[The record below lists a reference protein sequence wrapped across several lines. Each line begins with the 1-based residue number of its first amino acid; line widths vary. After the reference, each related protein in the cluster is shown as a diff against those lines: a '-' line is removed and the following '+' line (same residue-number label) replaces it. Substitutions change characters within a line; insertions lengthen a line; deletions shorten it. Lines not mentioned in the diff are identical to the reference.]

1 MLDLSLGLLINTA
14 VTFIIL
20 LVLLNAVLY
29 KPLLEFMAKR
39 EESIKRDLDNAS
51 KNTQEVASFHKEAES
66 IISKAKAEAVEMKTK
81 ALDEIKSEV
90 STQIEAKKS
99 ELDTKY
105 ASFLE
110 GLSEERVSLKNQ
122 LLSQMPLFKD
132 GLKIK
137 LSQL

>member
-1 MLDLSLGLLINTA
+1 MNKGDLQ
-14 VTFIIL
+14 
-20 LVLLNAVLY
+20 
-29 KPLLEFMAKR
+29 K
-39 EESIKRDLDNAS
+39 EEGN
-51 KNTQEVASFHKEAES
+51 Q
-66 IISKAKAEAVEMKTK
+66 K
-81 ALDEIKSEV
+81 ALDEIKSEI
-90 STQIEAKKS
+90 SAQIEAKKS

>member
-81 ALDEIKSEV
+81 ALDEIKSEI
-90 STQIEAKKS
+90 SAQIEAKKS

>member
-20 LVLLNAVLY
+20 LVLLNAVLC

-81 ALDEIKSEV
+81 ALDEIKSEI
-90 STQIEAKKS
+90 SAQIEAKKS